1 MTRAKGH
8 SEAQAGFT
16 LVELVVVIV
25 IVAVLGTIA
34 LPRFFNATA
43 FSERGYFE
51 ELASALGS
59 ARSVAVATRCP
70 VRFELAADGYS
81 ATQQQPASGR
91 CNPADTSF
99 GQPVRLADGSELSG
113 SVPPGVSAAPAVTIV
128 FNALGATG
136 LAANQS
142 VSVGAYTLVV
152 QAATGY
158 VDTP

>member
-1 MTRAKGH
+1 MTRAERH
-8 SEAQAGFT
+8 SDIQAGFT

-51 ELASALGS
+51 ELAAALGS

-70 VRFELAADGYS
+70 VRFDLLADAYS

-113 SVPPGVSAAPAVTIV
+113 SAPPGVGATPAVTII
-128 FNALGATG
+128 FDALGATG

-142 VSVGAYTLVV
+142 VSVGPYTLIV